1 MSGACNQG
9 SAVVTCVPPEGKS
22 PGKDLSHQRM
32 ADAYD
37 HIPFLSIQVSVCRQ
51 KTPGHHSSQLKS
63 HL

>member
-37 HIPFLSIQVSVCRQ
+37 HMPF
-51 KTPGHHSSQLKS
+51 
-63 HL
+63 